1 MELKTEVVKNI
12 ANQIKK
18 FNLYALP
25 QFLWLALLYY
35 LMINVFFQYFQ
46 ILFKEDVSIPFKVIN
61 FNNLIIDTID
71 KWLPFTWLLSIA
83 FFLSGILI
91 SLIKFFPY
99 IDSYK
104 VSDHGDYGIFLGVWI
119 SLIAFACTLYNKLGL
134 YFPIVVPLV
143 PTIKYIWDKA
153 IKKSN
158 KKYLDY

>member
-1 MELKTEVVKNI
+1 MELQTEVVKNI
-12 ANQIKK
+12 ANQVKK

-25 QFLWLALLYY
+25 QFLWLAILYY

-71 KWLPFTWLLSIA
+71 KWLPFTWLLGIA

-134 YFPIVVPLV
+134 YFPIMVPLV
-143 PTIKYIWDKA
+143 PTIKYIWDKT

-158 KKYLDY
+158 KKYFD

>member
-1 MELKTEVVKNI
+1 VELQTEVVKNI
-12 ANQIKK
+12 ANQVKK

-25 QFLWLALLYY
+25 QFLWLAILYY

-71 KWLPFTWLLSIA
+71 KWLPFTWLLGIA

-134 YFPIVVPLV
+134 YFPIMVPLV
-143 PTIKYIWDKA
+143 PTIKYIWDKT

-158 KKYLDY
+158 KKYFD

>member
-1 MELKTEVVKNI
+1 MELQTEVVKSI

-25 QFLWLALLYY
+25 QFLWLVLLYY

-46 ILFKEDVSIPFKVIN
+46 ILFKEDVSIPFKVID

-71 KWLPFTWLLSIA
+71 KWLPFTWLLGIA

-99 IDSYK
+99 VESHK

-119 SLIAFACTLYNKLGL
+119 LLIASTYSLYNILGL
-134 YFPIVVPLV
+134 YFPIAVPLV
-143 PTIKYIWDKA
+143 PIIKYLWDKA
-153 IKKSN
+153 WEKLN
-158 KKYLDY
+158 KKYFGY